1 MEIDSKKTHSA
12 VSTSSLRLYYPL
24 FWLLITLFLGSCGGG
39 SSGSNDGQ
47 LIEPFGNTPAN
58 ELQGTWSGACEL
70 TEAGESQKIGYL
82 FNNGEITV
90 QETLFVEST
99 NCNSE
104 MIITLTA
111 TGTYTVG
118 TSTAAGANIPLDV
131 YLPNAQIR
139 ANPTLIETLI
149 LSGTTFE
156 NFMLSRGIDNINNV
170 PLAINNI
177 YTSFN
182 INGNTL
188 RLGVYTGAAGSSPD
202 DRITTFNQLLER
214 TGSPVDSTI
223 SGENSPTPIDIPDPD
238 SSTNPLP
245 ASPAIPGLANV
256 WYTGDSGVFGVEW
269 RTYMTFNDQ
278 RTSRDFPT
286 IISQGRAASE
296 QTNPDLW
303 YSYQEQGGD
312 LNVIYDNGN
321 RYNPFFSI
329 KTSPFQTDHRFS
341 GCWESSTTFAPPT
354 FVTQAIIFNNKTL
367 CFSPNGQY
375 TNDTSTAFSSISV
388 YEAGGSGGSSDAG
401 YYRVD
406 GHVITLE
413 TEAGESSRNIIGWY
427 QENSDDS
434 PKLVIGNNAYEQI

>member
-1 MEIDSKKTHSA
+1 MSLNNGFTRSA
-12 VSTSSLRLYYPL
+12 RLYYPL
-24 FWLLITLFLGSCGGG
+24 IWSLIALLLGSCGGG
-39 SSGSNDGQ
+39 SSGSNGGQ
-47 LIEPFGNTPAN
+47 LIEPFGNTPARA
-58 ELQGTWSGACEL
+58 LQGTWSGACQL
-70 TEAGESQKIGYL
+70 TEAGESEKVGYL
-82 FNNGEITV
+82 FNNGEISV

-111 TGTYTVG
+111 TGTYAVGSSPATDATV
-118 TSTAAGANIPLDV
+118 PLDI

-139 ANPTLIETLI
+139 ANQALIETLA

-156 NFMLSRGIDNINNV
+156 SFMLSRGIDNINNV
-170 PLAINNI
+170 PLSVNNI
-177 YTSFN
+177 YTVFN
-182 INGNTL
+182 IDGNTL
-188 RLGVYTGAAGSSPD
+188 RLGVYTGAAGSSPS
-202 DRITTFNQLLER
+202 DRILTFNQLLER
-214 TGSPVDSTI
+214 TGSPIDTTI
-223 SGENSPTPIDIPDPD
+223 ADETTPKPIDVANPD

-269 RTYMTFNDQ
+269 RTYMTFSDR

-286 IISQGRAASE
+286 IISQGRAVSE

-303 YSYQEQGGD
+303 FSYDEQGGS

-329 KTSPFQTDHRFS
+329 KTNPAQTDQRYS
-341 GCWESSTTFAPPT
+341 GCWESNTSFAPPT
-354 FVTQAIIFNNKTL
+354 FVLETAIFSSKTF
-367 CFSPNGQY
+367 CFSSNGVY
-375 TNDTSTAFSSISV
+375 TTDTNTAFSSINV

-401 YYRVD
+401 YYRID
-406 GHVITLE
+406 GHVITLV
-413 TEAGESSRNIIGWY
+413 TEAGETSQNIIGWY
-427 QENSDDS
+427 QEKSGDR